1 MFRNWYGNLGKQI
14 KYESNYST
22 KFIELFQTFRN
33 ISVPRTHHQNFSLQ
47 FKINLL
53 EEKTILEISFQSN
66 PNISS

>member
-33 ISVPRTHHQNFSLQ
+33 ISVARTHHQNFSLQ
-47 FKINLL
+47 IKINLL